1 MNVLKRSLWL
11 VPVLL
16 CLFSRATAGE
26 APKWEA
32 KIPPGSEADP
42 VALNIAFGVKD
53 IPNRD
58 MVESLKGAYEIQ
70 PHTFAG
76 LVPKATNDGV
86 FRARV
91 KKGSDRWVPPD
102 MGGTGPFYLVKAGT
116 NYYALTE
123 RNFAK
128 LFGPIERNS
137 EVLPYLETHE
147 ALFGN
152 PFAHIVT
159 EDTEKQERVGKR
171 KAPKLTEFKE
181 LRDGFRVT
189 LVSFTMVHIEAYFEK
204 TVHLGRDGLVK
215 VEKPL
220 RLLKKVGEGIVF

>member
-1 MNVLKRSLWL
+1 MNIMTRTPWL
-11 VPVLL
+11 LL
-16 CLFSRATAGE
+16 GFLSIFLRATAGE
-26 APKWEA
+26 APKLEA

-58 MVESLKGAYEIQ
+58 IVERLKGAYEIR
-70 PHTFAG
+70 PHSFAR
-76 LVPKATNDGV
+76 LAPKATNDGV
-86 FRARV
+86 FRASV
-91 KKGSDRWVPPD
+91 KKGSGHWVPPD

-128 LFGPIERNS
+128 LFGPIERSS
-137 EVLPYLETHE
+137 EVLTYLEFHE

-159 EDTEKQERVGKR
+159 EDTAKQEREGKR
-171 KAPKLTEFKE
+171 EPPKLTEVKE
-181 LRDGFRVT
+181 LKDGFRVT
-189 LVSFTMVHIEAYFEK
+189 LVSYTMVHIEAYFEK
-204 TVHLGRDGLVK
+204 TLSVGRDGVVK
-215 VEKPL
+215 VEKPA